1 MAQFPVWGLVLHV
14 DQSDY
19 VYNPSVRSVLNN
31 RTCFLQRQRSYIL
44 FSFKFS
50 TSFFIVYTSDGNS
63 WNDTNVHVGQVDCHL
78 CYKNLLHSI
87 CDHFFLSFFLNWLSE
102 VALNLP
108 TTQLPFVFPVVCTAC
123 RFLTLTKANFV
134 WKHVSKLLFKLV
146 VENKQH
152 KQLIDRTKPDDVHLH
167 VPFQQFLFITI
178 LIYTAAF

>member
-1 MAQFPVWGLVLHV
+1 MALRSRLTCRPVRLCLLSISKKCSEQQNLFPTAAKKLSPLFIKISHFFLCCV
-14 DQSDY
+14 SDVKLMKWY
-19 VYNPSVRSVLNN
+19 KCTCRSDRLSLL
-31 RTCFLQRQRSYIL
+31 LQEAAAQ
-44 FSFKFS
+44 
-50 TSFFIVYTSDGNS
+50 
-63 WNDTNVHVGQVDCHL
+63 HL
-78 CYKNLLHSI
+78 WPL
-87 CDHFFLSFFLNWLSE
+87 FLSFFINWLSE

>member
-1 MAQFPVWGLVLHV
+1 MFWTTELVSYSGKEVISSFHSNFPLLSLLCVWWKLMKWYKCTCRSDRLSLLLQEAAAQ
-14 DQSDY
+14 
-19 VYNPSVRSVLNN
+19 
-31 RTCFLQRQRSYIL
+31 
-44 FSFKFS
+44 
-50 TSFFIVYTSDGNS
+50 
-63 WNDTNVHVGQVDCHL
+63 HL
-78 CYKNLLHSI
+78 WPL
-87 CDHFFLSFFLNWLSE
+87 FLSFFINWLSE

-152 KQLIDRTKPDDVHLH
+152 KQLIDRTKPNDVHLH

>member
-1 MAQFPVWGLVLHV
+1 MFWTTELVSYSGREVISSFHSNFSLLSLLCVWWKLM
-14 DQSDY
+14 
-19 VYNPSVRSVLNN
+19 
-31 RTCFLQRQRSYIL
+31 
-44 FSFKFS
+44 
-50 TSFFIVYTSDGNS
+50 
-63 WNDTNVHVGQVDCHL
+63 NDTNVHVGHVDCHFR
-78 CYKNLLHSI
+78 YKKLLHSI
-87 CDHFFLSFFLNWLSE
+87 CDHFFLSFFINWLSE
-102 VALNLP
+102 VALNLS

-134 WKHVSKLLFKLV
+134 WKHMSKLLFKLV